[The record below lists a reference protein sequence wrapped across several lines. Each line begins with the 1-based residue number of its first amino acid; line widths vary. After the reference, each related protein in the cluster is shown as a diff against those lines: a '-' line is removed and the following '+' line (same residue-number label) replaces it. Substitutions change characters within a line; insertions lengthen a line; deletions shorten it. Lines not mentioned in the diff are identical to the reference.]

1 MSASFRLRSVVLGTP
16 APRELAAFYRRM
28 LGGDIVDDEADWV
41 VLQTPGG
48 GRLAFQLEEDHV
60 LPAWPARAGEQQM
73 QVHLDISV
81 DDLTAAVAHAT
92 ACGAAEASWQPQDD
106 VRVMIDPAG
115 HPFCLF
121 ELG

>member
-1 MSASFRLRSVVLGTP
+1 MSASFRLRSVVLGSP

-60 LPAWPARAGEQQM
+60 RPSWPARTGEQQM

-81 DDLTAAVAHAT
+81 GDLADAVAHAT
-92 ACGAAEASWQPQDD
+92 ACGAIEASWQPQDD
-106 VRVMIDPAG
+106 VRVMLDPDG

-121 ELG
+121 ELE